1 MKKNNEKNPSK
12 NVGNMMRKLEKQDLE
27 QTTGGTVIGPGG
39 CRTCGLLV
47 TGI

>member
-12 NVGNMMRKLEKQDLE
+12 NVGNMMRNLEKTDLE
-27 QTTGGTVIGPGG
+27 QTTGGYISPTG